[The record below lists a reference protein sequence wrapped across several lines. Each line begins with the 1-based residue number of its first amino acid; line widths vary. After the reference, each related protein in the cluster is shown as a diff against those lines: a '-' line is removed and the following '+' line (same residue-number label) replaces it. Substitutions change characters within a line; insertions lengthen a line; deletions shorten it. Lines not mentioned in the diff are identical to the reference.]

1 MNSRIALAVLGLSIA
16 LFLAINL
23 LARPVLRGVRADLT
37 EQKLYTLSD
46 GTRNILGRL
55 EEPIRLRLFFS
66 KAVAKDVAAT
76 PLVAYAE
83 RVREMLEEYVAASG
97 GQLELEVI
105 DPEPY
110 SEAEELA
117 VGFGVQGEPVN
128 NEGDRLYLGLVGTN
142 SVDDEEVL
150 PVLDPRRESYL
161 EYEIT
166 EMIDRLETSQLAVV
180 GLITSLPLRGG
191 MQPAA
196 QPGQQPQQ
204 TPPWPI
210 LSLVERRYE
219 LRDLAPATLTEIP
232 EDIDLL
238 LLVHPQG
245 LTPEGTYAI
254 DQFCLRGGKVVAF
267 VDPYCFFDPK
277 RQSNDPMAQLE
288 AGTDS
293 GIDPLLLAWGV
304 AMTPSKIV
312 GDSENGLGV
321 RDRDGAQV
329 EIPVVFTV
337 TGDTMSDDDILA
349 SGLRE
354 CRYFMPGSVR
364 RSDDAPEGVSVEVL
378 ASASEAGGG
387 LVDTMTLLG
396 GLDPRAIKDAF
407 LANAP
412 SAPLALR
419 VSGTVRTAFPDGPP
433 SKPDE
438 GESED
443 GAPEEGSSEEGSS
456 DEASEEGESN
466 DAAEDG
472 HLTTSAAPF
481 NALVFADADML
492 HDQVWAAPMRDLF
505 GNINYIP
512 QVDNAALLVSALENL
527 SGSND
532 LISLRSRAAYNRP
545 FTRKDEL
552 TRLAQERFR
561 AEEMELEAKLAEA
574 QQRLNDLQKEKDPAN
589 AMILSPEQEAEI
601 ENLRSEQVATRRRLR
616 QVKRDLRAEIDSLG
630 LRLKL
635 LNILLIPA
643 ILATAV
649 ASVRLARTGSRS
661 ASTGSP
667 RTGGAA
673 S

>member
-1 MNSRIALAVLGLSIA
+1 MNSRIALAALGLSIA

-23 LARPVLRGVRADLT
+23 LAAPTMRGVRADLT
-37 EQKLYTLSD
+37 EQKLYTLSE
-46 GTRNILGRL
+46 GTRNILGLL

-66 KAVAKDVAAT
+66 EAVAKDVSAT

-83 RVREMLEEYVAASG
+83 RVQEMLEEYVAAAG
-97 GQLELEVI
+97 GNLDLEVI
-105 DPEPY
+105 DPEPF
-110 SEAEELA
+110 SVAEELA
-117 VGFGVQGEPVN
+117 VDFGVQGEPVN

-166 EMIDRLETSQLAVV
+166 EMIDRLENPELPVV

-219 LRDLAPATLTEIP
+219 IRDLAPASLTEIP
-232 EDIDLL
+232 EDFDLL

-245 LTPEGTYAI
+245 LTPDGTYAI

-304 AMTPSKIV
+304 AMEPSKIV

-321 RDRDGAQV
+321 RARDGAQV
-329 EIPVVFTV
+329 EIPVVFTG

-364 RSDDAPEGVSVEVL
+364 RSDDAPEGVNVEVL
-378 ASASEAGGG
+378 ASASEAGSGF
-387 LVDTMTLLG
+387 VDTMTLLG
-396 GLDPRAIKDAF
+396 GLDPRASADAF

-412 SAPLALR
+412 SAPLAVR
-419 VSGTVRTAFPDGPP
+419 VSGNVRTAFPDGPP
-433 SKPDE
+433 SKADDAPEEAQE

-443 GAPEEGSSEEGSS
+443 GSGDEETGG
-456 DEASEEGESN
+456 D
-466 DAAEDG
+466 
-472 HLTTSAAPF
+472 HLTESAAPF
-481 NALVFADADML
+481 NALVIADADML
-492 HDQVWAAPMRDLF
+492 HDSVWAQPMRDLF

-527 SGSND
+527 KGSDD

-545 FTRKDEL
+545 CTRKDEL

-589 AMILSPEQEAEI
+589 ALILSPEQEDAI
-601 ENLRSEQVATRRRLR
+601 ENLREEQVRTRSELR
-616 QVKRDLRAEIDSLG
+616 KVKRNLRAEIDALG

-635 LNILLIPA
+635 LNVLLIPA
-643 ILATAV
+643 IIATAV
-649 ASVRLARTGSRS
+649 ASIRLARTGSRS
-661 ASTGSP
+661 VRTSPP
-667 RTGGAA
+667 RTSSPQSGGAA

>member
-1 MNSRIALAVLGLSIA
+1 MNSRIALAALGLSIA

-23 LARPVLRGVRADLT
+23 LAAPTMRGVRADLT
-37 EQKLYTLSD
+37 EQKLYTLSE
-46 GTRNILGRL
+46 GTRNILGLL

-66 KAVAKDVAAT
+66 EAVAKDVSAT

-83 RVREMLEEYVAASG
+83 RVQEMLEEYVAAAG
-97 GQLELEVI
+97 GNLDLEVI
-105 DPEPY
+105 DPEPF
-110 SEAEELA
+110 SVAEELA
-117 VGFGVQGEPVN
+117 VDFGVQGEPVN

-166 EMIDRLETSQLAVV
+166 EMIDRLENPELPVV

-219 LRDLAPATLTEIP
+219 IRDLAPASLTEIP
-232 EDIDLL
+232 EDFDLL

-245 LTPEGTYAI
+245 LTPDGTYAI

-304 AMTPSKIV
+304 AMEPSKIV

-321 RDRDGAQV
+321 RARDGAQV

-337 TGDTMSDDDILA
+337 TADTMSDDDILA

-364 RSDDAPEGVSVEVL
+364 RSDDAPEGVNVEVL
-378 ASASEAGGG
+378 ASASEAGSGF
-387 LVDTMTLLG
+387 VDTMTLLG
-396 GLDPRAIKDAF
+396 GLDPRASADAF

-412 SAPLALR
+412 SAPLAVR
-419 VSGTVRTAFPDGPP
+419 VSGNVRTAFPDGPP
-433 SKPDE
+433 SKADDAPEEAQE

-443 GAPEEGSSEEGSS
+443 GSGDEETGG
-456 DEASEEGESN
+456 D
-466 DAAEDG
+466 
-472 HLTTSAAPF
+472 HLTESAAPF
-481 NALVFADADML
+481 NALVIADADML
-492 HDQVWAAPMRDLF
+492 HDSVWAQPMRDLF

-527 SGSND
+527 KGSDD

-589 AMILSPEQEAEI
+589 ALILSPEQEDAI
-601 ENLRSEQVATRRRLR
+601 ENLREEQVRTRSELR
-616 QVKRDLRAEIDSLG
+616 KVKRNLRAEIDARV

-635 LNILLIPA
+635 LNVLLIPA
-643 ILATAV
+643 IIASAV
-649 ASVRLARTGSRS
+649 ASIRLARTGSRS
-661 ASTGSP
+661 VRTSPP
-667 RTGGAA
+667 RTSSPQSGGAA

>member
-1 MNSRIALAVLGLSIA
+1 MNSRIALAALGLSIA

-23 LARPVLRGVRADLT
+23 LAAPTMRGVRADLT
-37 EQKLYTLSD
+37 EQKLYTLSE

-66 KAVAKDVAAT
+66 EAVAKDVSAT

-83 RVREMLEEYVAASG
+83 RVQEMLEEYVAAAG
-97 GQLELEVI
+97 GNLDLEVI
-105 DPEPY
+105 DPEPF
-110 SEAEELA
+110 SVAEELA
-117 VGFGVQGEPVN
+117 VDFGVQGEPVN

-166 EMIDRLETSQLAVV
+166 EMIDRLENPELPVV

-219 LRDLAPATLTEIP
+219 IRDLAPASLTEIP

-245 LTPEGTYAI
+245 LTPDGTYAI

-304 AMTPSKIV
+304 AMEPGKIV

-321 RDRDGAQV
+321 RAGDGAQV

-337 TGDTMSDDDILA
+337 TADTMSDDDILA

-364 RSDDAPEGVSVEVL
+364 RSDDAPEGVNVEVL
-378 ASASEAGGG
+378 ASASEAGSGF
-387 LVDTMTLLG
+387 VDTMTLLG
-396 GLDPRAIKDAF
+396 GLDPRAIADAF

-412 SAPLALR
+412 SAPLAVR
-419 VSGTVRTAFPDGPP
+419 VSGNVRTAFPDGPP
-433 SKPDE
+433 STADDAPEEAQE

-443 GAPEEGSSEEGSS
+443 GSGDEETGG
-456 DEASEEGESN
+456 D
-466 DAAEDG
+466 
-472 HLTTSAAPF
+472 HLTESAAPF
-481 NALVFADADML
+481 NALVIADADML
-492 HDQVWAAPMRDLF
+492 HDSVWAQPMRDLF

-527 SGSND
+527 KGSDD

-589 AMILSPEQEAEI
+589 ALILSPEQEDAI
-601 ENLRSEQVATRRRLR
+601 ENLREEQVRTRSELR
-616 QVKRDLRAEIDSLG
+616 KVKRNLRAEIDALG

-635 LNILLIPA
+635 LNVLLIPA
-643 ILATAV
+643 IIATAV
-649 ASVRLARTGSRS
+649 ASIRLARTGSRS
-661 ASTGSP
+661 VRTSPP
-667 RTGGAA
+667 RTSSPQSGGAA